1 MPGARRMSRGTRNV
15 VAPGRGR
22 TATSTGEA
30 ILALRVA
37 PDSKRVGTARDTQKV
52 GSDTA
57 LQLRT
62 CGTVKPRQP
71 AHTLRTS
78 GGNEEAGRC
87 QPPARRFEM
96 DEVWLPT

>member
-15 VAPGRGR
+15 VVPGRGR
-22 TATSTGEA
+22 TILQPDLDLPATSTGEA
-30 ILALRVA
+30 IFALRVA

-87 QPPARRFEM
+87 
-96 DEVWLPT
+96 